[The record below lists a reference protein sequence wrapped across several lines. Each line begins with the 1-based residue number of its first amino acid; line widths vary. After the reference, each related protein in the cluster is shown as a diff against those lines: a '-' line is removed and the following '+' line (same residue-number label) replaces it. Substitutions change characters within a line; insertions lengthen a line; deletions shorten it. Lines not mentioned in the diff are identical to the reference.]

1 MTEQV
6 LCRDSQEIVMS
17 LIVND
22 IEIIANLSKI
32 CMDLSTMNMLTRL
45 LKKMNSQNFAVSSF
59 SL

>member
-45 LKKMNSQNFAVSSF
+45 LKK
-59 SL
+59 